1 MADEIKEFSRD
12 EVFGT
17 IFPGAPSPVT
27 PTQQPAAA
35 FTPAVSSA
43 PVAPV
48 TPPNLAMP
56 SKSRAPVGMPDPT
69 KLVETVSKANKAL
82 QEETAPPAPPSA
94 IGGLV
99 DQVISNWK
107 PIAATAA
114 ATYAVTKAAPIISRG
129 IGAAYNKATQKSPQ
143 QILEQTRIDPIF
155 ATEQE
160 MTQAREA
167 SQKPGPTL
175 TPLENLQQRATDLRA
190 AVQGNAPVVPPQ
202 FPPEATF
209 GGTGVP
215 PSPPY
220 QPSTPI
226 TAAPID
232 APAATPTAG
241 PGSPVTSIINDTV
254 KEMIQQTPDPVT
266 GAVAQPTQPVA
277 PPQELRTGTG
287 KPAFAGMGP
296 AAALNKKGE
305 PKFKPDYADINQVP
319 KDYAFVPNAQ
329 YIDTP
334 RQNIGLPEYIKAYTD
349 RPFPLT
355 NEQAIQE
362 SKEIN
367 KLLGRATRA
376 EAKAAG
382 LPPAEITP
390 GITKKTSAGTK
401 PVRVAG
407 TLGALIAIPDLAK
420 AETAGQ
426 RGMAGANLLEAILPP
441 GFMMSGAGEGSS
453 TVPSVDAAMLLGSP
467 YAQTEI
473 AKKRRQALEY
483 AAKVGAGRGLTP
495 ASAYPR

>member
-27 PTQQPAAA
+27 PAQQSAAA
-35 FTPAVSSA
+35 FTPVPG
-43 PVAPV
+43 PVA
-48 TPPNLAMP
+48 PPNLAMP

-143 QILEQTRIDPIF
+143 QVFEQTRIDPIF

-167 SQKPGPTL
+167 LQKPGPTL
-175 TPLENLQQRATDLRA
+175 TPMENLQQRANDLRA
-190 AVQGNAPVVPPQ
+190 AVQAGTPEPVGTPLSAAPV
-202 FPPEATF
+202 
-209 GGTGVP
+209 G
-215 PSPPY
+215 
-220 QPSTPI
+220 
-226 TAAPID
+226 
-232 APAATPTAG
+232 APAPTSTAG
-241 PGSPVTSIINDTV
+241 PGSFATTAVVDEIKD
-254 KEMIQQTPDPVT
+254 MIQETP
-266 GAVAQPTQPVA
+266 AQPAQPAPQVAPQPVA

-305 PKFKPDYADINQVP
+305 PKFKPEYPSMEAVP
-319 KDYAFVPNAQ
+319 SGYAFIPGAQ

-334 RQNIGLPEYIKAYTD
+334 RQNIGQPEYTKAYTNQ
-349 RPFPLT
+349 PFPLT
-355 NEQAIQE
+355 NELAIQE
-362 SKEIN
+362 SKDIN

-376 EAKAAG
+376 EMIAAG

-401 PVRVAG
+401 SVRVAG
-407 TLGALIAIPDLAK
+407 ILGALTAIPDLAK

-426 RGMAGANLLEAILPP
+426 RGLAGANLLEAILPP
-441 GFMMSGAGEGSS
+441 GFMMGGAGEGSS

-473 AKKRRQALEY
+473 AKKRRQQEEY
-483 AAKVGAGRGLTP
+483 TRKVGAGRGIAP
-495 ASAYPR
+495 PSAYMR